1 MDTFRFLKKRVL
13 GLPPCVLAMAV
24 FLLLL
29 IGLVGVILLGS
40 LNSSVLMLIL
50 IPIVLAASVYGRT
63 LTLAMTGA
71 STLTAIWLAR
81 CISPSFEAS
90 LWTIGLSTL
99 AAVVLTES
107 VRAVVRY
114 RERTEAALARERD
127 FAESLLTAAPMMV
140 FVLDRDN
147 RIVRMNRFAE
157 QATGYTADDARG
169 VDWIED
175 RVPPDLQETVRNFLH
190 DAFVDPSAIKQG
202 RVLPFRTGDGSRRDV
217 EWHVRVIPDLLD
229 GEPAVLAMGR
239 DVTAQR
245 RATRALRTSERRYR
259 TLVENLGEGIGIV
272 DPDETFTFANPAAE
286 RIFGVPP
293 GTLVGR
299 NVRDFTDNEEFA
311 KARRGTEARA
321 VGKTDRYEL
330 TIGRPDGE
338 VRHLLLNAVPN
349 LSDEG
354 EFLGSMGIFMD
365 ITARREAENALR
377 DFNAALEAKV
387 GARTAELRAER
398 ARLEAILNSAADGLI
413 VVDEEGRIT
422 QANPVAARWLAEVLS
437 PTGADTLRETVRSMV
452 EQAADHPERTLTLG
466 ELDLRLQAAPIEDGD
481 DDATA
486 VVSIQDVTA
495 LKEVNRIK
503 SRFIEDVSHELRTP
517 TATIKLYADMLSR
530 APEARRQ
537 TYQAALIAEADQLT
551 QLVEDILRLNSIASG
566 DWRSNARPWSLS
578 EIVRQH
584 EGQCQ
589 RVVETHDLHFETD
602 LDPDAPEVQI
612 DVTWLVDAL
621 CRLVSNAVRYTPPGG
636 QVTIRTGTD
645 TMNERRW
652 ATLSVVDTGVGI
664 PEEELPHIFERF
676 YRGDYARDQ
685 QISGTGL
692 GLAIVKGVA
701 DLHNGRVTVESK
713 VAEGSTFTLW
723 FPMDRPLN

>member
-1 MDTFRFLKKRVL
+1 
-13 GLPPCVLAMAV
+13 
-24 FLLLL
+24 
-29 IGLVGVILLGS
+29 
-40 LNSSVLMLIL
+40 
-50 IPIVLAASVYGRT
+50 
-63 LTLAMTGA
+63 
-71 STLTAIWLAR
+71 
-81 CISPSFEAS
+81 
-90 LWTIGLSTL
+90 
-99 AAVVLTES
+99 
-107 VRAVVRY
+107 
-114 RERTEAALARERD
+114 
-127 FAESLLTAAPMMV
+127 
-140 FVLDRDN
+140 
-147 RIVRMNRFAE
+147 
-157 QATGYTADDARG
+157 
-169 VDWIED
+169 
-175 RVPPDLQETVRNFLH
+175 
-190 DAFVDPSAIKQG
+190 
-202 RVLPFRTGDGSRRDV
+202 
-217 EWHVRVIPDLLD
+217 
-229 GEPAVLAMGR
+229 
-239 DVTAQR
+239 
-245 RATRALRTSERRYR
+245 
-259 TLVENLGEGIGIV
+259 
-272 DPDETFTFANPAAE
+272 
-286 RIFGVPP
+286 
-293 GTLVGR
+293 
-299 NVRDFTDNEEFA
+299 
-311 KARRGTEARA
+311 
-321 VGKTDRYEL
+321 
-330 TIGRPDGE
+330 
-338 VRHLLLNAVPN
+338 
-349 LSDEG
+349 
-354 EFLGSMGIFMD
+354 MGIFMD

-551 QLVEDILRLNSIASG
+551 QLVEDILQLNSIASG

-664 PEEELPHIFERF
+664 PEEELPHSFERF